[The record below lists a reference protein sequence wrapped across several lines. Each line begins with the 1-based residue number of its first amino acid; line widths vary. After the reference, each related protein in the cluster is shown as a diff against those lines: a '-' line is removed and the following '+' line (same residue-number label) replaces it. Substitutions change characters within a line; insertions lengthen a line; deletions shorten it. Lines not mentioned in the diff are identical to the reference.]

1 MCFDVLH
8 TQFWLPDTD
17 LETAS
22 LTHLCICAGTRV
34 KKHSQGGHSFMLFLW
49 MSCKTWALFAFF
61 LNHSGV
67 QVWCWARLLSGSG
80 GFACLEIDFFALL
93 ISSTVSPPKTTT
105 KC

>member
-34 KKHSQGGHSFMLFLW
+34 KKHSQAGRSFVLFLW
-49 MSCKTWALFAFF
+49 MSCKLGHCLPFF
-61 LNHSGV
+61 KIIV
-67 QVWCWARLLSGSG
+67 
-80 GFACLEIDFFALL
+80 GFRCGAGPDC
-93 ISSTVSPPKTTT
+93 
-105 KC
+105 